1 LSEGGQETKRI
12 FCNCCKGETNHLL
25 RARYS
30 RPRKVADGE
39 DVFHV
44 RNSAAYEIFD
54 CGELRSSIWS
64 CAGCDEETFELEHRY
79 IEEGFE
85 GNGSFFPT
93 RLEEQPEDS
102 IQPKGFKVLNP
113 ELDRLYREVIASFAR
128 DCLLLCTI
136 GLRALVEKVC
146 RDKGLTERNLEHR
159 IDELSRFL
167 PSLNVIE
174 ALHEFRFA
182 GNAAAHELQA
192 LTRDDARK
200 AIEVM
205 EDLLSFLYD
214 LDYKASQIRSASKRV
229 ASRPATPGS
238 VQ

>member
-12 FCNCCKGETNHLL
+12 FCNCCKGETHHLL

-30 RPRKVADGE
+30 RLRKVADGE
-39 DVFHV
+39 DVFQV

-79 IEEGFE
+79 IEEAFE

-93 RLEEQPEDS
+93 RSEEGS
-102 IQPKGFKVLNP
+102 IQRRRFRSLKP
-113 ELDRLYREVIASFAR
+113 ELGLLYGEVVTSFNNN
-128 DCLLLCTI
+128 CLLLCAI
-136 GLRALVEKVC
+136 GLRALIERVC
-146 RDKGLTERNLEHR
+146 VDKGSTDGNLEHR
-159 IDELSRFL
+159 IDGLIKFL
-167 PSLNVIE
+167 PGMNIIE
-174 ALHEFRFA
+174 ALHAFRFA
-182 GNAAAHELQA
+182 GNDAAHRLEA
-192 LTRDDARK
+192 RTREDSRM

-205 EDLLSFLYD
+205 EDLLGSLYD

-229 ASRPATPGS
+229 ASRSVTPGS